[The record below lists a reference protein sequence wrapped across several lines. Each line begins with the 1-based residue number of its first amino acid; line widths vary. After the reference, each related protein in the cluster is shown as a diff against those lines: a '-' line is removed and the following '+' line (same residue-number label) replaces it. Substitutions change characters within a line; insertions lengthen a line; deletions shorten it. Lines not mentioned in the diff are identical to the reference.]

1 MKITRTFN
9 SSTNL
14 TLEAIMKSLVNN
26 NVEKIVDD
34 YVRNINNESNSSK
47 EKEIA

>member
-14 TLEAIMKSLVNN
+14 TLEAIMKTLVNN
-26 NVEKIVDD
+26 NVEKIVDE
-34 YVRNINNESNSSK
+34 YVRNIHNESNSLK